1 MALMDC
7 LISLV
12 TQGLKK
18 PMLENQINKQS
29 LEKMVKRAVEEYS
42 YKGSVPGNSYLPNK
56 YWISEAEERCNPT
69 FISGDRYATWR
80 TGPYNSAGWNK
91 YATYLPRLP
100 KEVGLETEIRGMPL
114 EYTPKSE
121 RFNSYEQEVVVNML
135 NSLSRKQL
143 PAIQPRYTVPGR
155 LPFQGYESPCTGRH
169 YCLRGMDYYA
179 TGVPSNECH
188 LTQLTVRSAP
198 PFNHRPPPP
207 PSSMYH
213 YTNLKWNTSHF
224 KLIGGPQRNHYI
236 IHPEFVSDTHPVY
249 RCW

>member
-1 MALMDC
+1 MFLFAHKTKTP
-7 LISLV
+7 ISTYTDSFRPPSSIKQDYKDPPLWAWEENKFISR
-12 TQGLKK
+12 GLKK

-143 PAIQPRYTVPGR
+143 PAIQPR
-155 LPFQGYESPCTGRH
+155 
-169 YCLRGMDYYA
+169 
-179 TGVPSNECH
+179 
-188 LTQLTVRSAP
+188 SAP